1 LFYSRLLECNYP
13 DTSRVIPTVYNTTV
27 TMDRKA
33 LFQVI
38 DRASL
43 VAREERNNIVQFT
56 SLEGNVVEITSSS
69 PEIGKWRKK
78 I

>member
-1 LFYSRLLECNYP
+1 
-13 DTSRVIPTVYNTTV
+13 
-27 TMDRKA
+27 MDRKA